1 MVVFKATLLF
11 AIAALGILVMG
22 NQAVSQRNPITQKLP
37 TFGDGDPCWSCKNLE
52 EDQKV
57 ENNLVVIWN
66 SHFKLDKLEIINLLR
81 LLLNPTMNNPDMPKK
96 HTAMVGKR
104 SEMEI
109 LGRQSG
115 AHSEQDHDKDE
126 EYGRKNLEEKPFV
139 LDQGQDQDQKDEH
152 YGRMK
157 SEEKPYVPDQGQ
169 AQDQK
174 DEYYGRKKVE
184 DNPFGGEHLF
194 QDQHKENGR
203 GKVEEKQGRENPLGL
218 AAWRK
223 KMLRRMG

>member
-1 MVVFKATLLF
+1 MPDQ
-11 AIAALGILVMG
+11 GQDQ
-22 NQAVSQRNPITQKLP
+22 NQ
-37 TFGDGDPCWSCKNLE
+37 
-52 EDQKV
+52 
-57 ENNLVVIWN
+57 
-66 SHFKLDKLEIINLLR
+66 
-81 LLLNPTMNNPDMPKK
+81 
-96 HTAMVGKR
+96 
-104 SEMEI
+104 
-109 LGRQSG
+109 
-115 AHSEQDHDKDE
+115 KDE
-126 EYGRKNLEEKPFV
+126 YYGRKKVEDNPFGREHFL

-184 DNPFGGEHLF
+184 DNPFGGEHFF
-194 QDQHKENGR
+194 QDQDQENGR

>member
-1 MVVFKATLLF
+1 MYGCFSLFECSAMMVVFKATLLF

-22 NQAVSQRNPITQKLP
+22 NQAVSQRSPITQKLP
-37 TFGDGDPCWSCKNLE
+37 TFGERDPCWSCKNLDE
-52 EDQKV
+52 NQRV
-57 ENNLVVIWN
+57 ENNLVVTWN
-66 SHFKLDKLEIINLLR
+66 SYFKLDKLDIINLLR
-81 LLLNPTMNNPDMPKK
+81 RLLNSPMKNPDMPKK

-109 LGRQSG
+109 LGR
-115 AHSEQDHDKDE
+115 HSEQDQGKDK
-126 EYGRKNLEEKPFV
+126 EYGRKTSEEKPFV
-139 LDQGQDQDQKDEH
+139 PDQGQDQN
-152 YGRMK
+152 
-157 SEEKPYVPDQGQ
+157 
-169 AQDQK
+169 QK